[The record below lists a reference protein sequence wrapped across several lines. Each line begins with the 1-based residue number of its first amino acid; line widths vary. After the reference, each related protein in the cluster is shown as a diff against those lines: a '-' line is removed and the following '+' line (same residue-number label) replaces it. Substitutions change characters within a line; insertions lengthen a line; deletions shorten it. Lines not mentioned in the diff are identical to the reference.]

1 MGHFFVCYPAAWAA
15 TDHLWRI
22 YFHFWRVHAAGFIQG
37 DYHGWSYSPRNC
49 GAQSYRLMQPW
60 CSCWHQSVA
69 TAQAQVVL
77 SVYLFIVCVLRC
89 LFSQKTPYVIEACLL
104 PMLTRLSGGGMWRQP
119 QPRLVKLLDLL
130 WALLQVLTEWCGG
143 RRRVSRSWFLLL
155 VLSYG

>member
-1 MGHFFVCYPAAWAA
+1 MGHCFCYPTTWAT

-22 YFHFWRVHAAGFIQG
+22 YFHFWVHATGVIKGA
-37 DYHGWSYSPRNC
+37 YHGRSYSPRNC
-49 GAQSYRLMQPW
+49 GAQSYILMQPW

-69 TAQAQVVL
+69 TQPKPKQFCQRIHYVL
-77 SVYLFIVCVLRC
+77 CC

-143 RRRVSRSWFLLL
+143 RRRVSRSCFLLL